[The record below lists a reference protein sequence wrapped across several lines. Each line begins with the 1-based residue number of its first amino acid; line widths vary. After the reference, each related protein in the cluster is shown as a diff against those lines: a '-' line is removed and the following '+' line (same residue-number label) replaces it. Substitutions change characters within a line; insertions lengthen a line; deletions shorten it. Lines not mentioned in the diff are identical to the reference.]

1 MSNISKIRVN
11 EIDYDIIDSS
21 ALHDVATDKE
31 IGGIKSGGDIS
42 IDKDGSVSVINSV
55 NSINLVEKTGELKK
69 CGSLEIPVFIQ
80 NGIPVETNIKPS
92 NIEPKVAAE
101 TAEAGTLIE
110 YSRADHIHPLQKNVG
125 HSDTSTIAEKLGETT
140 IGDENRP
147 IYLSNGIPI
156 QCNNVIP
163 ITNINSKPKDL
174 EDEASAGTE
183 ENIYYYSRI
192 DHIHKLPIKF
202 NSSVNIGS
210 KTKPVYFEGGKP
222 KECDEIDVSNISA
235 DLSKSKLTG
244 YTRSEETN
252 ENLLL
257 EPDNNAIEA
266 FGKLEKSIIDNERVF
281 TNTIANI
288 ASSVGLDNKLQYVP
302 SGNITS
308 LATSLSEAIK
318 ILDIYI
324 SAHTN
329 SINTNSLNTYQQNY
343 TETYEW
349 KDGNPD
355 NEDRTGYFV
364 KLESG
369 KLIKC
374 SGSTGF
380 ILGITTSTDGKFSSV
395 SLIGTNIINQDGTL
409 VEGEYCTINKNGIAT
424 KTTTQKYYVL
434 NIIDKN
440 KAKIIFK

>member
-21 ALHDVATDKE
+21 ALHGVATDTE

-42 IDKDGSVSVINSV
+42 IDKDGSVSVINSI
-55 NSINLVEKTGELKK
+55 NSINLVEKSGELKN

-80 NGIPVETNIKPS
+80 NGIPIETNIKPS

-101 TAEAGTLIE
+101 IPEAGTLIE
-110 YSRADHIHPLQKNVG
+110 YSRADHIHPLQKNVE
-125 HSDTSTIAEKLGETT
+125 HSDTSTIAEQLGNVDVGSVNE
-140 IGDENRP
+140 P
-147 IYLSNGIPI
+147 IYLQNGRPATCNIIPT
-156 QCNNVIP
+156 
-163 ITNINSKPKDL
+163 TNIKSKPKDL

-183 ENIYYYSRI
+183 ENMYSYSRI
-192 DHIHKLPIKF
+192 DHIHKLPVRF
-202 NSSVNIGS
+202 NSSLNIGS
-210 KTKPVYFEGGKP
+210 KTKPIYFENGVP
-222 KECDEIDVSNISA
+222 TECDEIDVDNISA
-235 DLSKSKLTG
+235 DLSKSELTG

-257 EPDNNAIEA
+257 APDDNAIEA
-266 FGKLEKSIIDNERVF
+266 FGKLEKAIIDNEQVF
-281 TNTIANI
+281 TNATENI
-288 ASSVGLDNKLQYVP
+288 AYSVGLDDKLQYK
-302 SGNITS
+302 SNGTITAS
-308 LATSLSEAIK
+308 SRSISEAIEL
-318 ILDIYI
+318 LDYYI
-324 SAHTN
+324 STHTN

-380 ILGITTSTDGKFSSV
+380 ILGITTSTNGKFSIV

>member
-21 ALHDVATDKE
+21 ALHDVATDDK

-55 NSINLVEKTGELKK
+55 NSINLIEKTGELKN
-69 CGSLEIPVFIQ
+69 CGTLEIPVFIQ
-80 NGIPVETNIKPS
+80 NGIPIETNIKPS
-92 NIEPKVAAE
+92 DIEPKVAAE
-101 TAEAGTLIE
+101 TAEPGILTE
-110 YSRADHIHPLQKNVG
+110 YSRADHIHPLQKNVE
-125 HSDTSTIAEKLGETT
+125 HSDTSTIAEQLG
-140 IGDENRP
+140 NRDVGNVNEP
-147 IYLSNGIPI
+147 IYLQNGRPATCNIIPT
-156 QCNNVIP
+156 
-163 ITNINSKPKDL
+163 TNRDSKPKDL

-183 ENIYYYSRI
+183 ENIYSYSRI
-192 DHIHKLPIKF
+192 DHIHKLPDRF
-202 NSSVNIGS
+202 NSSLNIGS
-210 KTKPVYFEGGKP
+210 KTKPIYFKNGEP
-222 KECDEIDVSNISA
+222 TECDEIDVGNISA

-252 ENLLL
+252 ENLVLA
-257 EPDNNAIEA
+257 PDDNAIVA
-266 FGKLEKSIIDNERVF
+266 FGKLEKAIIDNEQVF
-281 TNTIANI
+281 TNATENI
-288 ASSVGLDNKLQYVP
+288 AYSVGLDNTLQYT
-302 SGNITS
+302 SNGTITS
-308 LATSLSEAIK
+308 SARSLSEAIEL
-318 ILDIYI
+318 LDDHI
-324 SAHTN
+324 STHTN
-329 SINTNSLNTYQQNY
+329 SVNTNSLNTYQQNY

-349 KDGNPD
+349 KDGNPN